1 MHTLRVL
8 IYRWRGCQFCLFYFK
23 GFLRPNR
30 LSRQRQDAPLSFC
43 VVLLLFIIYLTNSS
57 KLGHKEDTKEKTMKD
72 IDRTHIVALQEVN
85 GSFKNVELP
94 IERPEQFI
102 AELKAM
108 VDNRNRTRWDMQSYF
123 MTRYPTTSII
133 KDYLHPYSYDSW
145 GSYDSIVELGT
156 RYPPI
161 MEYQELRQ
169 EWEKAALDAKESYIQ
184 VCRNRNTEPLPNETV
199 ARETD
204 AVFTTKKNQK
214 NSFLSYAM
222 RWIDACCY
230 QSMTSTILSN
240 TSIKMFSKENIG
252 WNIFT
257 HTINNDVVV
266 ELRTN
271 FGYGNSTYFHLAI
284 KYKDIAI
291 LPYSYIVKYYN
302 ANMREIV
309 KCTRSYQPTRDS
321 WYAAFDFI
329 CDFVNQSKSNP
340 DKFVETY
347 IMREVKEMMQGLES
361 ISQNPQKIIE
371 CIGNRN
377 ADPCVT
383 FVQCM
388 FDEEKKRM
396 ASYPEEMPTLFKV
409 EKITGALKFLQ
420 SLTAIAK
427 EINDVQ
433 PHINRLI
440 ELNTT
445 LYPEVEDA
453 ISKIKEKVEIQN
465 TIKSSLDSKIT
476 ELSEQLQPF
485 EDEIKRLCTENPQL
499 YSLNIKNDY
508 ENKHPDYKELK
519 KKKDDLYSELC
530 KVNRLINDFNSF
542 LNILNSSL
550 SILDEL
556 KQVA

>member
-1 MHTLRVL
+1 
-8 IYRWRGCQFCLFYFK
+8 
-23 GFLRPNR
+23 
-30 LSRQRQDAPLSFC
+30 
-43 VVLLLFIIYLTNSS
+43 
-57 KLGHKEDTKEKTMKD
+57 MKD
-72 IDRTHIVALQEVN
+72 IDRTHIVTLQEVN
-85 GSFKNVELP
+85 GSLQNVELP

-102 AELKAM
+102 AELEAM
-108 VDNRNRTRWDMQSYF
+108 VDNPNRTQWDMQSRF
-123 MTRYPTTSII
+123 MTRYPSGSY
-133 KDYLHPYSYDSW
+133 KDYIHPYSYAS
-145 GSYDSIVELGT
+145 SASSSKLELSTRFPSIMD
-156 RYPPI
+156 YP
-161 MEYQELRQ
+161 ELRQ
-169 EWEKAALDAKESYIQ
+169 EWEDAASYAGELYIQ
-184 VCRNRNTEPLPNETV
+184 ECLNCNIEPLPDEIK
-199 ARETD
+199 ARETE
-204 AVFTTKKNQK
+204 AVYRIKREQK
-214 NSFLSYAM
+214 CSFLRAAM
-222 RWIDACCY
+222 RWVDACCY
-230 QSMTSTILSN
+230 QEMTSAILSN
-240 TSIKMFSKENIG
+240 NSIKMFSKENIG
-252 WNIFT
+252 WNVFT
-257 HTINNDVVV
+257 HTINNDIVV

-271 FGYGNSTYFHLAI
+271 FGYGSATYFLLAV
-284 KYKDIAI
+284 KYKGIAI

-302 ANMREIV
+302 ANIAEIV
-309 KCTRSYQPTRDS
+309 RCTRSYQPTRHS
-321 WYAAFDFI
+321 WCAAFDFI

-361 ISQNPQKIIE
+361 ISQNPKKIIE

-396 ASYPEEMPTLFKV
+396 ALYPEEMPTLFKV

-485 EDEIKRLCTENPQL
+485 EDEIKRLCIENPQL
-499 YSLNIKNDY
+499 YSFKIKNDY
-508 ENKHPDYKELK
+508 ENKHPDYKKLK

-530 KVNRLINDFNSF
+530 KVNKLISDFNSF
-542 LNILNSSL
+542 INILNNSL
-550 SILDEL
+550 SIIDGL